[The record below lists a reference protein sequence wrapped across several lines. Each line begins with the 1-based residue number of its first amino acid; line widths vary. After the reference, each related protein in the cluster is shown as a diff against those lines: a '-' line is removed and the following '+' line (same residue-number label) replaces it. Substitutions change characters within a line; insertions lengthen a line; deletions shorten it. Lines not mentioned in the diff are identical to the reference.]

1 VPAGSAKQGMLSLAS
16 LLEGERMSNEV
27 AFRPYAPADQ
37 QCCLEIFDR
46 NCPEFFSPNERA
58 DYVSFLAACPDN
70 YEVCCIGSAVVGACG
85 LIGSDTESRN
95 LNWIL
100 LASNLQGAG
109 IGSTMMRRVIEAAR
123 ALRLK
128 HIRIAASH
136 KSAAFFARFG
146 AVATQSIT
154 DGWGP
159 GMHRMDMELRLTGD
173 ASLEGGA

>member
-1 VPAGSAKQGMLSLAS
+1 
-16 LLEGERMSNEV
+16 MSNGV
-27 AFRPYAPADQ
+27 TFRPYSPADK
-37 QCCLEIFDR
+37 QCCLDIFDR

-58 DYVSFLAACPDN
+58 DYEGFLDAHADN

-85 LIGSDTESRN
+85 LIGSDMESRN

-100 LASNLQGAG
+100 LASKLQGAG
-109 IGSTMMRRVIEAAR
+109 IGSTMMQRVIKAAR

-146 AVATQSIT
+146 AVATESIS

-159 GMHRMDMELRLTGD
+159 GMHRIDMELRLTGD
-173 ASLEGGA
+173 AILEGGARGS